1 MGAADKSVAER
12 RRSPRAGN
20 NGDWASFVRLFQAGP
35 QYRIELIRAGVAAAE
50 VGELS
55 ALLAV
60 SKESLMEALGIPRA
74 TLNRKVRE
82 NRPLSPDESERVLGV
97 QALIGQ
103 VQTMVEQSG
112 NAAGFDTAAWLS
124 RWLNTPVQ
132 ALGGKTPASYLDTVE
147 GQKYIANLLD
157 TMQSGAYA

>member
-12 RRSPRAGN
+12 RRALRQ
-20 NGDWASFVRLFQAGP
+20 GDEGAWANFVRLFQAGP
-35 QYRIELIRAGVAAAE
+35 QYRIELIREGVAAGA

-60 SKESLMEALGIPRA
+60 SKESLMDALGIPRA

-82 NRPLSPDESERVLGV
+82 GRPLSPDESERVLGV

-124 RWLNTPVQ
+124 RWLNTPVT

-157 TMQSGAYA
+157 TMRSGAYA